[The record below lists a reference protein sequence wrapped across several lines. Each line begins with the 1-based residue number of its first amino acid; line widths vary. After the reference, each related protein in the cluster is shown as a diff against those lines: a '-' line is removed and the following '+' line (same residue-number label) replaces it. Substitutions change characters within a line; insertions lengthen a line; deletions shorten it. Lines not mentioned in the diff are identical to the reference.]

1 MKITSKK
8 AFEAAL
14 LSLAAGEVD
23 DYGASDHV
31 EVERELRA
39 YNHRASRRDD
49 AFAERAARIN
59 EASTQGFAN
68 RQTNRAK
75 KIAELEIAR
84 ARAANSRPW

>member
-1 MKITSKK
+1 MKIASKK

-14 LSLAAGEVD
+14 ADLAAGEVD
-23 DYGASDHV
+23 EYGSSDYA

-49 AFAERAARIN
+49 AFSERAARIVA
-59 EASTQGFAN
+59 ASEQGFAN

-75 KIAELEIAR
+75 KIAELEIER